1 MKLNTNEK
9 SLTVINENSIYYK
22 IKNFFRKIFKKQN
35 EISTNFEDNKSLELN
50 DKKKEFNASLKTNID
65 TSLIDL
71 QTQLKQGN
79 IRIDDLTSEE
89 VDKLIKLYKEQ
100 IEVKKKR
107 LNEIKF
113 KIINIKRQYQNSD

>member
-50 DKKKEFNASLKTNID
+50 DKKKEFNASLKTNIN

-100 IEVKKKR
+100 IDVKKKR

-113 KIINIKRQYQNSD
+113 QIINIKHRY